1 MLRRPVGFAAQP
13 AGKAPCIALSMT
25 EQLKPPL
32 SNRRLVAFELIRTG
46 SVFNVVETE
55 GGETVVFDN
64 TCKVLVYKGNELKK
78 TLTNAWERSVYS
90 RSGRQLLTANRLIL
104 RIAFG

>member
-1 MLRRPVGFAAQP
+1 
-13 AGKAPCIALSMT
+13 MT
-25 EQLKPPL
+25 EQLKPLL
-32 SNRRLVAFELIRTG
+32 SLRRVTFELIRTDF
-46 SVFNVVETE
+46 VHNVVETD
-55 GGETVVFDN
+55 GGETIVFDN
-64 TCKVLVYKGNELKK
+64 SSKVLVYKGNELKK